1 MNHKDY
7 MKKKK
12 LCRKNLNPVE
22 EKLDDCVFTISCES
36 DSDTGVIEAVK
47 NLLETIQECNQYK
60 MYYVRDLA
68 IDRAIRRCEY
78 ELDFAKIDPTL
89 SEADI
94 EKAAEA
100 LRKKHFGY
108 LS

>member
-1 MNHKDY
+1 MANEKN
-7 MKKKK
+7 

-22 EKLDDCVFTISCES
+22 KNLDEYAAEIATES
-36 DSDTGVIEAVK
+36 DNDVNVITALK
-47 NLLETIQECNQYK
+47 NLLEEIQYCNQYK

-78 ELDFAKIDPTL
+78 ELDWVELDPEL
-89 SEADI
+89 STEEF

>member
-1 MNHKDY
+1 MANEKN
-7 MKKKK
+7 
-12 LCRKNLNPVE
+12 LRRKNLNPVE
-22 EKLDDCVFTISCES
+22 KNLDEFAAEIATES
-36 DSDTGVIEAVK
+36 FGDVNVITALK
-47 NLLETIQECNQYK
+47 NLLEEIQYCNQYK

-100 LRKKHFGY
+100 LRKNHFGY